1 MLRPAGSSP
10 LPPAMRVLT
19 LFEAPVVAVFEADF
33 PFRFPPFCSKDRE
46 AEVGTRCAAGPGRI
60 NPAGRFSRWLCDGGK
75 PIAIGAAYEAACVG
89 EGGETL
95 VEGDIANA
103 AQDTQFADR

>member
-1 MLRPAGSSP
+1 
-10 LPPAMRVLT
+10 MRVLT

-33 PFRFPPFCSKDRE
+33 PFRFPPLCSKDRE
-46 AEVGTRCAAGPGRI
+46 AEVGTRCAARSGPDEPGGTI
-60 NPAGRFSRWLCDGGK
+60 QRWLCDGGK
-75 PIAIGAAYEAACVG
+75 PIAVGAAYQAACVG